1 MYKYIP
7 PRHLH
12 KIGTKINNITIL
24 DFFIESGQLKIHY
37 RCDCGNISK
46 CKFHALSTSCKQCY
60 YKRAGDG
67 GRTHGLTRSPEYI
80 CWDSMTQRCF
90 NPRSKPFRNY
100 GGRGITV
107 CERWTGR
114 DGFINFL
121 NDMGKRPGLKY
132 SIERINNNGNYEPSN
147 CKWAT
152 QKEQLANKRQGDGI
166 YRIHNKI
173 CSVCKTSFKGYYKNL
188 YCSRACQMIA
198 YRNRKKRQ
206 AKLKTS
212 SSSKT
217 SSAEI

>member
-1 MYKYIP
+1 MK
-7 PRHLH
+7 
-12 KIGTKINNITIL
+12 
-24 DFFIESGQLKIHY
+24 
-37 RCDCGNISK
+37 
-46 CKFHALSTSCKQCY
+46 
-60 YKRAGDG
+60 
-67 GRTHGLTRSPEYI
+67 
-80 CWDSMTQRCF
+80 QRCF
-90 NPRSKPFRNY
+90 NPRSKPFKNY

-121 NDMGKRPGLKY
+121 NDMGKRPSLEY

-152 QKEQLANKRQGDGI
+152 QKEQLSNKRQGDGI

-173 CSVCKTSFKGYYKNL
+173 CTICKISFKGYYKNL
-188 YCSRACQMIA
+188 YCSRSCQCKA
-198 YRNRKKRQ
+198 YQKRKRQ

-212 SSSKT
+212 SFSRT